1 MLSKEALESILLFI
15 TILWFVAGLFL
26 SISTGSSMIISGE
39 FDIINIIGFG
49 CGVISIT
56 ISLLSLN
63 AQRRCPNH
71 VR

>member
-15 TILWFVAGLFL
+15 TILWFVSGLFL
-26 SISTGSSMIISGE
+26 SILTGSEIITIGR
-39 FDIINIIGFG
+39 FDIANIIGFG
-49 CGVISIT
+49 CGIVSIT

-63 AQRRCPNH
+63 AQWRYSDF